1 MSRTSHDCCHKLE
14 ITPGL
19 NQNYLP
25 RYGDYMITRFDSAPA
40 RILEQNDAEPKL
52 FEKVF
57 PEPLQ
62 KQTFRPTSVDV
73 DALLQTE
80 WVGSGLLP
88 DDLNEI
94 SKTSGAKG
102 DIRKQ
107 QTANF
112 LFEHFDD
119 VSKLST
125 SGGDKIANGDLEIYQ
140 KMLKAN
146 ELSPDP
152 NKPNIEAWRDAHFDH
167 ESKGIV
173 LPVIGA
179 ALGLNLSVRAYEA
192 LIKAPE
198 MRAALADADLPS
210 RKEILS
216 FVRANPRTSIVTAV
230 GGLAAAFVAPLVA
243 GAKGGEWLNKYVG
256 SASTTRHFYDEAAPA
271 MKRLMEG

>member
-1 MSRTSHDCCHKLE
+1 MKVLNGRLFCLSRTSHDRCHKLE

-40 RILEQNDAEPKL
+40 RILEKNDAEPKL

-57 PEPLQ
+57 PDPLQ

-88 DDLNEI
+88 EDLNEI
-94 SKTSGAKG
+94 SKTAGAKG

-107 QTANF
+107 QTADF

-179 ALGLNLSVRAYEA
+179 ALGLNFGAGAYSAVMKDPTVRTEFRG
-192 LIKAPE
+192 LIKT
-198 MRAALADADLPS
+198 
-210 RKEILS
+210 
-216 FVRANPRTSIVTAV
+216 NPRTALVAAA
-230 GGLAAAFVAPLVA
+230 GGLAAALVGPLVA
-243 GAKGGEWLNKYVG
+243 GAKGGEWLNKQVG
-256 SASTTRHFYDEAAPA
+256 GAATTRHFYDEAAPA